1 MFSTVGKSLL
11 FVASFS
17 PAWAI
22 AIIDYAIHNFEDPNS
37 WTVILAASG
46 VMAYAVL
53 ATAGKFRSLR
63 RSANAKK
70 AEIVQVR
77 MVTVEYLPYLLTSMV
92 PVLVGFGDLADALT
106 AVAITTILAIIYVR
120 TGMVLTNPALILAGF
135 LRSGFTRRA
144 PRITPDRSCLI
155 SKQYPQAELSGSATW
170 LTTSALNRRSV
181 LSVKPINGICRPCCR
196 PRLSALPAVW
206 TACSAPCIRLRA

>member
-70 AEIVQVR
+70 AEVVQVR

-135 LRSGFTRRA
+135 RLYEARA
-144 PRITPDRSCLI
+144 ENYARPFVLI
-155 SKQYPQAELSGSATW
+155 SKQYPQGTVRVRDMAHDL
-170 LTTSALNRRSV
+170 
-181 LSVKPINGICRPCCR
+181 
-196 PRLSALPAVW
+196 
-206 TACSAPCIRLRA
+206 CIEQAKRKAD

>member
-22 AIIDYAIHNFEDPNS
+22 AIIDYAFHNFEDPNS

-53 ATAGKFRSLR
+53 AAAGKFRSLR

-70 AEIVQVR
+70 VEVVQVR

-106 AVAITTILAIIYVR
+106 AVAITTILAVIYVR
-120 TGMVLTNPALILAGF
+120 TGMVLTNPALVLAGF
-135 LRSGFTRRA
+135 RLYEARA
-144 PRITPDRSCLI
+144 ENYARPFVLI
-155 SKQYPQAELSGSATW
+155 SKRYPQGT
-170 LTTSALNRRSV
+170 V
-181 LSVKPINGICRPCCR
+181 LVRDMAHD
-196 PRLSALPAVW
+196 L
-206 TACSAPCIRLRA
+206 CIEQARQKAD